1 VDQRKLT
8 PELDADAPHADAPRG
23 SEQVNGAPASDG
35 AETGLAE
42 HHPDPAPAASNGSL
56 PEPPPLSNR
65 AAQVDANSEPPA
77 PPAPAADPRGQLEDR
92 IRRLEEALAQLNA
105 MKERQAANAAA
116 PVSVPVAAPV
126 ATIVLPQQQP
136 AAPFTTAPSESA
148 TSFLFGVGKHL
159 LSRAPVAPV
168 AQPTPPGR
176 ESPISAGMRW
186 SSFFFDVYA
195 EVRAIL
201 RMFVDPRYQMSWT
214 SRLVPVG
221 LALLLLTSGYW
232 APGAMLPGIGTLID
246 KVIDVP
252 LAFLLFKVLSH
263 EARRYR
269 QTSPDLPAA
278 LRLPP

>member
-8 PELDADAPHADAPRG
+8 PDTDADPSAGNAARG
-23 SEQVNGAPASDG
+23 PEQANGAPPSDG
-35 AETGLAE
+35 AERL
-42 HHPDPAPAASNGSL
+42 PDPAPAASNGSL
-56 PEPPPLSNR
+56 P
-65 AAQVDANSEPPA
+65 DSEPPA
-77 PPAPAADPRGQLEDR
+77 PPAAVEDSRGQLEDR

-105 MKERQAANAAA
+105 LNERQVANAAA
-116 PVSVPVAAPV
+116 PVSVPIAAPV
-126 ATIVLPQQQP
+126 AMIVPPPPPP
-136 AAPFTTAPSESA
+136 APITTAPGESA
-148 TSFLFGVGKHL
+148 TSFLFNVGKQL
-159 LSRAPVAPV
+159 WSQAPGAPV

-176 ESPISAGMRW
+176 ESAFSAGVRW

-195 EVRAIL
+195 ELRAIL

-214 SRLVPVG
+214 SRLVP
-221 LALLLLTSGYW
+221 LALAVLLLTSGYW

-246 KVIDVP
+246 KLIDVP

-269 QTSPDLPAA
+269 QTSPDLPPA